1 MPRLQSKSFATP
13 DENRRFPM
21 GSAEIVHLD
30 ETTVG
35 LARWEPGWRWST
47 HLAPIAGTTSCQV
60 HHLGYAISGR
70 LHVDMDDGGS
80 LEIPPGSA
88 YEIPSGHDAQ
98 VVGDEP
104 FVTLEWTSAHIV
116 GVGAEGA
123 TERVLATV
131 LFTDIV
137 DSTATLERVGDQAWR
152 DLLNEH
158 NRRMR
163 DQLNRYRGREIHT
176 TGDGFLA
183 VFDSATRA
191 VRCGLAM
198 VAAARE
204 MGIAIRVGVHSGE
217 VEFVGRDARG
227 VAVHAAARV
236 LAQAGA
242 HEVFVSSTTRDL
254 LEGSDLSLEDAGSF
268 ELKGL
273 SGSRPLYRVV
283 TPGGGG
289 LGGQS

>member
-1 MPRLQSKSFATP
+1 MPRLQFKSFATP
-13 DENRRFPM
+13 DRERQLPH
-21 GSAEIVHLD
+21 GSAQIVDLG
-30 ETTVG
+30 EATVG

-47 HLAPIAGTTSCQV
+47 HLAPLAGTTSCLV

-70 LHVDMDDGGS
+70 LRVDMDDGQTI
-80 LEIPPGSA
+80 EIPPGSA
-88 YEIPSGHDAQ
+88 YEIPAGHDAS

-116 GVGAEGA
+116 GVEPDD
-123 TERVLATV
+123 TSERVLATV

-137 DSTATLERVGDQAWR
+137 DSTGTLARIGDLAWR
-152 DLLNEH
+152 DRLTEH

-163 DQLNRYRGREIHT
+163 DQLNRFRGREVNT

-183 VFDSATRA
+183 VFDSASRA

-198 VAAARE
+198 TTAARA
-204 MGIAIRVGVHSGE
+204 MDMSIRVGIHTGE
-217 VEFVGRDARG
+217 VEFVGDNARG

-236 LAQAGA
+236 LATAGA
-242 HEVFVSSTTRDL
+242 DEVMVSSTTRDL
-254 LEGSDLSLEDAGSF
+254 VEGSDLTLEDAGSH

-273 SGSRPLYRVV
+273 SGARTLYRV
-283 TPGGGG
+283 TAAPSGTG
-289 LGGQS
+289 